1 MSATTPITILPI
13 SARKGD
19 QFTECCE
26 VCEKCLEKGTFI
38 VAIQIRWPNYEAN
51 LFLGKK
57 LTCPLCGQPN
67 TVIKI
72 FDDEDETTAE
82 MHILAEDI
90 RNSNGIIRAPII
102 PDISEKD
109 LRDIFEN

>member
-13 SARKGD
+13 SARKGEY
-19 QFTECCE
+19 FTEYCE
-26 VCEKCLEKGTFI
+26 ICEKPLENGTFI
-38 VAIQIRWPNYEAN
+38 VAIQIRWPKYEAN
-51 LFLGKK
+51 LFLGEK
-57 LTCPLCGQPN
+57 LNCPLCGQPN

-72 FDDEDETTAE
+72 FDDEEETTAE
-82 MHILAEDI
+82 MHMLAEDI
-90 RNSNGIIRAPII
+90 RNSNGIIRSPII